1 MKPRAGQ
8 FLSVNGRDFTYGGE
22 KVFFPFLEHAI
33 TSITFS
39 FALSTF
45 VLSHQPKVYLSGTN
59 TAWISYGYDFGNN
72 AWADHGDQWIAE
84 LDRVL
89 TT

>member
-1 MKPRAGQ
+1 MLLVSKLYPLMLC
-8 FLSVNGRDFTYGGE
+8 FC
-22 KVFFPFLEHAI
+22 I
-33 TSITFS
+33 
-39 FALSTF
+39 
-45 VLSHQPKVYLSGTN
+45 KVYLSGTN

-89 TT
+89 TNLKFNLSQNDVGQNWMKYR